1 MDQGYHS
8 LPKGKFFFI
17 DSNVIFRVALCYFW
31 IHLRIYKII
40 KSSDKM
46 RFASIFYKS
55 QTDGFT
61 AVRPDKR
68 TDGRTLSEMLGRSE
82 KYNFFLKK

>member
-1 MDQGYHS
+1 
-8 LPKGKFFFI
+8 
-17 DSNVIFRVALCYFW
+17 
-31 IHLRIYKII
+31 
-40 KSSDKM
+40 M